1 MDGTFLKNLKKNSS
15 SVYIHVYIVH
25 INQCSELSELLDLE
39 LWRSGENLR
48 YCSNCQSAVL
58 CSSFLSLVSIKIP
71 VAVLQLEGKTLLGC
85 VLQ

>member
-15 SVYIHVYIVH
+15 SVYIYVH